1 MAGFAVDIGD
11 AGAAY
16 EQGVTAPS
24 TTETAAAAQG
34 LNMLG
39 KGVFGLLDGYAAAT
53 RQKAPTE
60 ASVNREAFAALS
72 QSIQGTKGM
81 SPLQQRTAV
90 NSALASHFA
99 QGGEVGEAE
108 SKMIKMTTGIDV
120 NYLNANPQ
128 QDAINS
134 TVEELQKN
142 PAYLY
147 QAEANLRATGQP
159 FTQEDVY
166 TNAMAAVQKNEA
178 AALYLVNS
186 KNTTESEFLQTFVP
200 HANSMLGDIR
210 SLAFAA
216 LKIETEGGNV
226 RPERLVQ
233 LQAELTK
240 VKAILAKPALV
251 SAEAYQGIQAQVET
265 LEGLMTTIMSY
276 DEDVLTQEKADILEP
291 ITRALMGQ
299 AQNLGETDPV
309 LASVLLSGDTQFL
322 STYAAKKYPEV
333 MKNLSSIKIEDTIYT
348 DLPSFTPDGAEPISG
363 ADGTIVETV
372 LHNDEE
378 IEKATDRTN
387 AERRDAVS
395 FATIEKLRLSTVE
408 GMNDPAHRENFL
420 NGIGHATVNIATS
433 GMPFDQGTL
442 DEVVHDTVL
451 NKLKAVEKLD
461 PEAAKLARNRLQDAL
476 EAQYNIVA
484 TTASGSLKSSFFN
497 VTALGKIE
505 YDLDARTLEGET
517 RIGKE
522 ANSMVRTLANKYYKG
537 DVTALVVNE
546 NRSAR
551 NRQMSTQERAALE
564 ATGFK
569 LRNVYMDYSKV
580 QEIARKLSYY
590 PKQLKRLG
598 VNTGAIEA
606 IAIKPVGLPTLV
618 GNNADNPMQIVW
630 SDDTDTD
637 EKLFAT
643 LEDGQYFTGPDGN
656 VYVKGEQ
663 LNGQ

>member
-291 ITRALMGQ
+291 ITKALMDQ
-299 AQNLGETDPV
+299 ARQIGETDPV

>member
-53 RQKAPTE
+53 KTTAPTE
-60 ASVNREAFAALS
+60 ASVNREAFATLS
-72 QSIQGTKGM
+72 QSIQDTRGM
-81 SPLQQRTAV
+81 NPLQQRTAV
-90 NSALASHFA
+90 TAALTSHFA

-108 SKMIKMTTGIDV
+108 SKMIKLTTGIDV

-210 SLAFAA
+210 SLAFSA

-309 LASVLLSGDTQFL
+309 LASVLLSGNAQFL
-322 STYAAKKYPEV
+322 STYAAEKYPKVMETLNNMEV
-333 MKNLSSIKIEDTIYT
+333 GDTVYTPLEVTEDSTGLEP
-348 DLPSFTPDGAEPISG
+348 DEVPS
-363 ADGTIVETV
+363 
-372 LHNDEE
+372 LHNEEE
-378 IEKATDRTN
+378 ITLATDRDVKGRN
-387 AERRDAVS
+387 DAIS
-395 FATIEKLRLSTVE
+395 FATNQRVRLSTIE
-408 GMNDPAHRENFL
+408 GMNDPKHRDNFL
-420 NGIGHATVNIATS
+420 AGIGQATVNIATS
-433 GMPFDQGTL
+433 PVLIQQGTL
-442 DEVVHDTVL
+442 DEVLHDSVFA
-451 NKLKAVEKLD
+451 KLKAIDKLD
-461 PEAAKLARNRLQDAL
+461 PEAATLARNQLKDAV
-476 EAQYNIVA
+476 EAQANIFA
-484 TTASGSLKSSFFN
+484 TTMKGTFEGSLFKVTGVGRVEINTDGVQMPRAWTEGLVQKKADQYYDGNIYNMFKDRGKQLSASEQTELRGKGFS
-497 VTALGKIE
+497 VTAISTKYAEI
-505 YDLDARTLEGET
+505 T
-517 RIGKE
+517 RYNDKYKSYIG
-522 ANSMVRTLANKYYKG
+522 Y
-537 DVTALVVNE
+537 
-546 NRSAR
+546 
-551 NRQMSTQERAALE
+551 
-564 ATGFK
+564 F
-569 LRNVYMDYSKV
+569 
-580 QEIARKLSYY
+580 RKLGGDT
-590 PKQLKRLG
+590 K
-598 VNTGAIEA
+598 AIEA
-606 IAIKPVGLPTLV
+606 LVLDRQEQVKPLV

>member
-16 EQGVTAPS
+16 EQGVTSPS

>member
-39 KGVFGLLDGYAAAT
+39 KGVFGLLDDYADAT
-53 RQKAPTE
+53 KKTAPTE
-60 ASVNREAFAALS
+60 ASVNREAFATLS
-72 QSIQGTKGM
+72 QSIQSTKGM

-134 TVEELQKN
+134 TIEELQKN

-147 QAEANLRATGQP
+147 QAEAGLRATGQP

-186 KNTTESEFLQTFVP
+186 KNIAESEFLQTFVP
-200 HANSMLGDIR
+200 HANSMLGDVR
-210 SLAFAA
+210 SLAFSA

-233 LQAELTK
+233 LKAELTK
-240 VKAILAKPALV
+240 VKAILAKPAQV
-251 SAEAYQGIQAQVET
+251 SAEAYQGIQAQVDT

-291 ITRALMGQ
+291 ITKALMDQ
-299 AQNLGETDPV
+299 ARQIGETDPV

-322 STYAAKKYPEV
+322 STYAAQKYPEV
-333 MKNLSSIKIEDTIYT
+333 MKTLNNMKVEDTVYT
-348 DLPSFTPDGAEPISG
+348 DLPSFTPDGTEIA
-363 ADGTIVETV
+363 ADGDETIVETV

-387 AERRDAVS
+387 TARKDAVF
-395 FATIEKLRLSTVE
+395 FATTEKLRLSTVE

-420 NGIGHATVNIATS
+420 NGIGQATVNIATS
-433 GMPFDQGTL
+433 GMPFDQRTL
-442 DEVVHDTVL
+442 DEVVHDNVL

-476 EAQYNIVA
+476 KAQYNIVS

-598 VNTGAIEA
+598 VNTDAIEA
-606 IAIKPVGLPTLV
+606 IAIKPVGLSPLV

>member
-53 RQKAPTE
+53 KTTAPTE

-200 HANSMLGDIR
+200 HANSMLGDVR

-309 LASVLLSGDTQFL
+309 LASVLLSGNAQFL
-322 STYAAKKYPEV
+322 STYAAQKYPEV
-333 MKNLSSIKIEDTIYT
+333 MKTLNNMKVGDTVYT
-348 DLPSFTPDGAEPISG
+348 DLPSFTPDGTEITSG
-363 ADGTIVETV
+363 GDETIVETV

-387 AERRDAVS
+387 TARKDAVF
-395 FATIEKLRLSTVE
+395 FATTEKLRLSTVE

-420 NGIGHATVNIATS
+420 NGIGQATVNIATS
-433 GMPFDQGTL
+433 GMPFDQRTL

-598 VNTGAIEA
+598 VNTDAIEA
-606 IAIKPVGLPTLV
+606 IAIKPVGLSPLV